1 MMHSFSKMSVAAALI
16 ACVGVPAWAAT
27 EAPDQVTFTKDV
39 LPILQEN
46 CQTCHREGGKNM
58 SGMIAPMSFTS
69 YQDTRPWA
77 KAIAKAVEA
86 KAMPPW
92 HASPDT
98 HGVFA
103 NETTL
108 SDTEIETILRWV
120 KTGAKQGNPA
130 DAPAPREWKTGWI
143 MGEPDLLLEFPE
155 PFFIEDDVQDLYK
168 NITVTLTEE
177 QLPEDAWVQ
186 GIEFLP
192 GSDVVHHIIAY
203 AAAPG
208 TAAMGDDVES
218 EGNEEALRSRV
229 MLGGLAPGTD
239 ARFLGDGFGIP
250 IKKGGSITFA
260 MHYHKEAGAGT
271 GKWDNSVL
279 AMKLVTEKPEREV
292 GITTI
297 AHGAFEIPPYH
308 PHWDVSGAKT
318 FEKDLML
325 ISLMPHTHLR
335 GSETKYTAY
344 YPDGTSELLLYTP
357 NYDFNWQ
364 REYFYKEPKQIPAG
378 TRIEFEIVYDNS
390 TENAERVGFNPARAI
405 KFGGPTTDEMDLGW
419 YTYAMQNPDDAV
431 EYDSGD

>member
-1 MMHSFSKMSVAAALI
+1 MMHLLSKLTMTLALAVCMSLPAFAAGDV
-16 ACVGVPAWAAT
+16 VG
-27 EAPDQVTFTKDV
+27 QVTFTKDI

-77 KAIAKAVEA
+77 KAIAKAVES
-86 KAMPPW
+86 KIMPPW
-92 HASPDT
+92 HASDAT
-98 HGVFA
+98 HDVFS

-108 SDTEIETILRWV
+108 TEQEIDTILTWV
-120 KTGAKQGNPA
+120 KTGAKRGNPA
-130 DAPAPREWKTGWI
+130 DAPESKVWQDGWI
-143 MGEPDLLLEFPE
+143 MGEPDLILDFPE

-168 NITVTLTEE
+168 NFTVTLTED

-192 GSDVVHHIIAY
+192 GSEVVHHIIAY

-208 TAAMGDDVES
+208 VAAMSEDEET
-218 EGNEEALRSRV
+218 EGNEEALRERV

-239 ARFLGDGFGIP
+239 ARFLGEGFGIP
-250 IKKGGSITFA
+250 IRKGGQITFA
-260 MHYHKEAGAGT
+260 MHYHKEAGPGT
-271 GKWDNSVL
+271 GTWDNSVM
-279 AMKLVTEKPEREV
+279 AFKLVTKEPEREV

-297 AHGAFEIPPYH
+297 AHGAFEIPPFQSN
-308 PHWDVSGAKT
+308 WDVSGAKT

-335 GSETKYTAY
+335 GIETKYTAY
-344 YPDGTSELLLYTP
+344 YPDGTTEMLLHTP

-378 TRIEFEIVYDNS
+378 TRIEFEIVFDNS
-390 TENAERVGFNPARAI
+390 TENAERVGFNPARSV

-419 YTYAMQNPDDAV
+419 YTYAMSDPNEPI
-431 EYDSGD
+431 ESGD